1 MTTIA
6 FIGFVALILF
16 LYQRNFRS
24 GERGAAMAKKQI
36 PWVAVY
42 VALAAVLIGGGEA
55 LLRVVAAHPL
65 TQRSKHLRYP
75 SLGGL

>member
-6 FIGFVALILF
+6 FIGFVGLILF

-24 GERGAAMAKKQI
+24 GERGAAMAKKQL

-42 VALAAVLIGGGEA
+42 VALAAVLTGGGEA
-55 LLRVVAAHPL
+55 VLRVWLL
-65 TQRSKHLRYP
+65 TH
-75 SLGGL
+75 